1 MGECRVRHQ
10 ESALG
15 KFFKTRNSFGLG
27 MTTDIYCMS
36 CVPLRPGVWAIALLQ
51 AMYSGVQVYLAHNV
65 EDQLRDFSF
74 YFDYTAHC
82 LGLAAALFLILGIL
96 LERPQLLL
104 PWVGLTI
111 LVPANFLASLGLN
124 LLFFNLMGALWLVG
138 TEGIPIIITAYLI
151 QVVYTL
157 YCVMV
162 DSRREGNVDS
172 EQATASAALDTLY
185 GTSNVVFVSENSNSV
200 VGSVTPSLQD
210 APPAYESLVASTK
223 QHLAS

>member
-1 MGECRVRHQ
+1 
-10 ESALG
+10 
-15 KFFKTRNSFGLG
+15 
-27 MTTDIYCMS
+27 MS

-51 AMYSGVQVYLAHNV
+51 AMYSGVRVYLAHNV
-65 EDQLRDFSF
+65 EDHLRDFSF

-124 LLFFNLMGALWLVG
+124 LLFFNLRGALWLVA

-162 DSRREGNVDS
+162 DLKRAGNIDS
-172 EQATASAALDTLY
+172 EQATAATALDTLY
-185 GTSNVVFVSENSNSV
+185 GTSNVVFLSETSDSV
-200 VGSVTPSLQD
+200 VGSVTASLQD
-210 APPAYESLVASTK
+210 APPAYESLVASTE
-223 QHLAS
+223 QHLASKLFQLLNSIKYQR